1 VESKVS
7 GDWNKGIPLSAEH
20 RVKISAA
27 LMGHRTWNKG
37 IPMLVEI
44 RAKESLSH
52 KGQVPWNKGLPLSD
66 EHKAKLSAVHKGK
79 PGRPQSLE
87 SRAKDSVAHM
97 GYVPTPEARA
107 RNAAAQWKGGPAV
120 WMPKQNA
127 KRRAMGYVPLNP
139 VFPGCEGH
147 HVDNEQV
154 INMPKPLHR
163 SVYHNQTTGQGM
175 AAINA
180 IAYDFLFDQELEST

>member
-1 VESKVS
+1 VS

-20 RVKISAA
+20 RAKISAA

-37 IPMLVEI
+37 IAMTEEV
-44 RAKESLSH
+44 RAKERLSH
-52 KGQVPWNKGLPLSD
+52 KGQLPWNTGKTLSD
-66 EHKAKLSAVHKGK
+66 EHKAKLSLTHKGL
-79 PGRPQSLE
+79 PGHPQSPE
-87 SRAKDSVAHM
+87 SRAKDSAAHK

-107 RNAAAQWKGGPAV
+107 RNAAAQWKGGRAV
-120 WMPKQNA
+120 WIPKQNA
-127 KRRAMGYVPLNP
+127 KRRTMGYLPLNP

-147 HVDNEQV
+147 HVGNEQV
-154 INMPKPLHR
+154 INMPKMLHR